1 MAVAGP
7 AGSSANAPARGLRL
21 FGVAPIDRD
30 RGLVLV
36 YSAALAGW
44 TYLVAWGA
52 LRALDVGSARTV
64 GAVIGG
70 VVGSLLVAELSRLHS
85 SGA

>member
-1 MAVAGP
+1 V
-7 AGSSANAPARGLRL
+7 
-21 FGVAPIDRD
+21 
-30 RGLVLV
+30 
-36 YSAALAGW
+36 LAGW

>member
-1 MAVAGP
+1 
-7 AGSSANAPARGLRL
+7 LC
-21 FGVAPIDRD
+21 
-30 RGLVLV
+30 
-36 YSAALAGW
+36 
-44 TYLVAWGA
+44 A

-64 GAVIGG
+64 GG